1 MPCARLQG
9 REASV
14 SVSLQ
19 SRHFSALR
27 LAPGFCSLQVTAPAS
42 VSPKAPE
49 VRQWAGFG
57 VRGGLRGVGGLPEPP
72 CCSSAGRLPLLGGHW
87 ARRRF
92 PACTR
97 GVTDLGCLCPL
108 DVFLHSR
115 SRESGPEPRVFT
127 EEAEAQVRGGA
138 AGQRPLDS
146 SLPANAPSLSKHP
159 RPVPPSVPSLRPR
172 DFMPAIP

>member
-1 MPCARLQG
+1 MC
-9 REASV
+9 EAAGSGGQRQRQLTEQALLG
-14 SVSLQ
+14 SSTG
-19 SRHFSALR
+19 SRIL
-27 LAPGFCSLQVTAPAS
+27 LAPGHCSCLS
-42 VSPKAPE
+42 ESRSSRSPQ
-49 VRQWAGFG
+49 RAGFG